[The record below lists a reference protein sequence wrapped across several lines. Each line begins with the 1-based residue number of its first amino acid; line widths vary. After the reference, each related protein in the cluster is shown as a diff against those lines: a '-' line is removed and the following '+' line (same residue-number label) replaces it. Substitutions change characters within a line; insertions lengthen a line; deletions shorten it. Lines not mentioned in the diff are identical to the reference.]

1 MDRLKRKPYIVGM
14 VLGALALAF
23 GALMFA
29 MPSKAEAPR
38 LEQKLPADTVGFV
51 QVSDLRAQ
59 ALNIIESEAWR
70 AFSRENQSASS
81 LFMIAVNHTGALDAS
96 YALALLGAE
105 TGADGN
111 PKPGFVLVA
120 EFSDWEARY
129 SFERRVLKLARDSN
143 EKGVEKTTEEYGDE
157 EIEVLTK
164 DGRNQLAYAHTNATL
179 IVSNGVGPIKKVLD
193 VRFGKAKS
201 LETNETFLKAR
212 TRTAS
217 REGMFG
223 YVDGAAL
230 ARMVESAPAAM
241 SQGEGAA
248 FRQLFDGLGL
258 KSLESVAMSSAFAD
272 GRVVERVSVAAPQAE
287 GVLKTA
293 TQNPP
298 TPRALLALVP
308 ADALQAFDASV
319 AGAPQV
325 FDEMLA
331 LAERAAASGAAKQT
345 PAGVLR
351 EFTEK
356 TGVDLRGEIVGALG
370 AEVCAAQLKSG
381 EERGGVVI
389 LSLKDEAAFARLL
402 DKVAQQKKATV
413 TSREYKGVTV
423 RQMTGEKG
431 HGPTYTFLNGNFVA
445 SGDAFAVERV
455 IDTAQGGP
463 SLAASDAYRAAS
475 VSVEG
480 APQFVYFNSNADY
493 LAHLG
498 ASLSN
503 KEHEFKTTGTAS
515 NLRPS
520 FAFGV
525 ARADGFYVESRSP
538 LGTFPR
544 IFAAMTS
551 RLSDE
556 KPGKTVEKKIEKEAG
571 KQANAAE

>member
-1 MDRLKRKPYIVGM
+1 LKRKPYVIGI
-14 VLGALALAF
+14 VLGALVLAF
-23 GALMFA
+23 GAIMLA
-29 MPSKAEAPR
+29 KPSKAEAPR

-70 AFSRENQSASS
+70 AFSRENQSASA
-81 LFMIAVNHTGALDAS
+81 LFMMAVNHTGALDAS
-96 YALALLGAE
+96 YALALLGTE

-111 PKPGFVLVA
+111 PQPGFVLVA
-120 EFSDWEARY
+120 EFSDWETRY
-129 SFERRVLKLARDSN
+129 TFERRVLKLAREAN
-143 EKGVEKTTEEYGDE
+143 EKGVEKRTEEYGDE

-164 DGRNQLAYAHTNATL
+164 DGRNELAYAHTNATL
-179 IVSNGVGPIKKVLD
+179 IVSNGAGPIKKVLD

-201 LETNETFLKAR
+201 LEANETFLQAR
-212 TRTAS
+212 ARTAS

-223 YVDGAAL
+223 YLDGAAL
-230 ARMVESAPAAM
+230 ARTVESAPAAM

-258 KSLESVAMSSAFAD
+258 RSLESVAMSSAFAD
-272 GRVVERVSVAAPQAE
+272 GRVVERVSVAAPRAE
-287 GVLKTA
+287 GVLKTVA
-293 TQNPP
+293 QNPP
-298 TPRALLALVP
+298 TGRALLALVP

-325 FDEMLA
+325 FDELLA
-331 LAERAAASGAAKQT
+331 LAEQASAQGAKNS
-345 PAGVLR
+345 PASALR
-351 EFTEK
+351 EFTEE
-356 TGVDLRGEIVGALG
+356 TGIDFRGEIVGALG
-370 AEVCAAQLKSG
+370 AEVCAAQLASG

-389 LSLKDEAAFARLL
+389 LSLRDEAAFARVL

-413 TSREYKGVTV
+413 TAREYKGVTV
-423 RQMTGEKG
+423 RQITGEEG
-431 HGPTYTFLNGNFVA
+431 HGPTYAFLNGNFVA

-455 IDTAQGGP
+455 IDTAQGGA

-475 VSVEG
+475 AGVEG
-480 APQFVYFNSNADY
+480 GPQFVYYNSNADY
-493 LAHLG
+493 LARLG

-515 NLRPS
+515 TLRPS

-544 IFAAMTS
+544 VFAAMTS

-556 KPGKTVEKKIEKEAG
+556 KAGKKEGKTVEKKVEKELSG
-571 KQANAAE
+571 K

>member
-1 MDRLKRKPYIVGM
+1 MERLKQKPYVVGM
-14 VLGALALAF
+14 VLGALVLAF
-23 GALMFA
+23 GALMLA

-51 QVSDLRAQ
+51 QVSNLRAQ

-96 YALALLGAE
+96 YALALLGTE

-111 PKPGFVLVA
+111 PQPGFVLVA
-120 EFSDWEARY
+120 EFNDWNARHT
-129 SFERRVLKLARDSN
+129 FQNRVLKLASEAN
-143 EKGVEKTTEEYGDE
+143 KKEVEKKTEEYGDE
-157 EIEVLTK
+157 EIVVLTK
-164 DGRNQLAYAHTNATL
+164 DGRTEIAYAYTNATL

-193 VRFGKAKS
+193 VRFDKAKS
-201 LETNETFLKAR
+201 LETNETFLRAR
-212 TRTAS
+212 SRTAS

-223 YVDGAAL
+223 YLDGAAL
-230 ARMVESAPAAM
+230 ARTVESAPAAM

-272 GRVVERVSVAAPQAE
+272 GRVVERVSVAAPHAE
-287 GVLKTA
+287 GLLKTA

-298 TPRALLALVP
+298 TERALLALVP

-325 FDEMLA
+325 FDELLA
-331 LAERAAASGAAKQT
+331 LAERASAHGAKQN
-345 PAGVLR
+345 PASVLR

-356 TGVDLRGEIVGALG
+356 TGIDFRGEIVGAVG
-370 AEVCAAQLKSG
+370 AEVCAAQLASG
-381 EERGGVVI
+381 EDRGGVII
-389 LSLKDEAAFARLL
+389 LSLKDEAAFARVL

-413 TSREYKGVTV
+413 TAREYKGVTV
-423 RQMTGEKG
+423 RQLTGEKG
-431 HGPTYTFLNGNFVA
+431 HGPHYAFLNGNFVA

-455 IDTAQGGP
+455 IDTAQGGA
-463 SLAASDAYRAAS
+463 SLAASEAYRAAS
-475 VSVEG
+475 AGVEG
-480 APQFVYFNSNADY
+480 GPQFVYFNSNADY
-493 LAHLG
+493 LARLG
-498 ASLSN
+498 AALSN

-544 IFAAMTS
+544 VFAAMTS
-551 RLSDE
+551 RLSNE
-556 KPGKTVEKKIEKEAG
+556 KEGKTVEKKIEKEVGKKAG
-571 KQANAAE
+571 AAE

>member
-1 MDRLKRKPYIVGM
+1 MDRLKRKHYVVGM
-14 VLGALALAF
+14 VLGALLLAF
-23 GALMFA
+23 GALMVA

-51 QVSDLRAQ
+51 QVSNLRAQ
-59 ALNIIESEAWR
+59 ALNIIETEAWR
-70 AFSRENQSASS
+70 AFSRENQSASA
-81 LFMIAVNHTGALDAS
+81 LFMMAVNHTGALDAS

-111 PKPGFVLVA
+111 PQPGFVLVA
-120 EFSDWEARY
+120 EFDGWESRRT
-129 SFERRVLKLARDSN
+129 FENRVLKLTKQAN
-143 EKGVEKTTEEYGDE
+143 EKGVDKTTEEYGDE
-157 EIEVLTK
+157 EIVVLTK
-164 DGRNQLAYAHTNATL
+164 DGRNEIAYAYTSATL
-179 IVSNGVGPIKKVLD
+179 VVSNGVGPIKKVLD

-201 LETNETFLKAR
+201 LETSETFLRAR
-212 TRTAS
+212 SRTAS

-230 ARMVESAPAAM
+230 ARMIESAPAAM

-272 GRVVERVSVAAPQAE
+272 GRVVERIAVAAPSAE

-298 TPRALLALVP
+298 TGRALLALVP

-331 LAERAAASGAAKQT
+331 LAERAAANGAKQT
-345 PAGVLR
+345 PASVLG

-356 TGVDLRGEIVGALG
+356 TGVDLRGEIVGSLG
-370 AEVCAAQLKSG
+370 AEVCAAQLASG
-381 EERGGVVI
+381 EDRGGVVI
-389 LSLKDEAAFARLL
+389 LSLKDEAAFARVL
-402 DKVAQQKKATV
+402 DKVAQQNKATV
-413 TSREYKGVTV
+413 TSREYKGVAV
-423 RQMTGEKG
+423 RQITGEKG
-431 HGPTYTFLNGNFVA
+431 EGPSYAFVGGNFV
-445 SGDAFAVERV
+445 GGEAFAVERV

-475 VSVEG
+475 AGVEG
-480 APQFVYFNSNADY
+480 APQFVYYNSNADY
-493 LAHLG
+493 LARLG
-498 ASLSN
+498 AALSN
-503 KEHEFKTTGTAS
+503 KEHVFKSEGTGAA

-544 IFAAMTS
+544 VLAAMTS
-551 RLSDE
+551 RLSNE
-556 KPGKTVEKKIEKEAG
+556 KEGKTVEKKIEKEVG
-571 KQANAAE
+571 KQAGAAE

>member
-1 MDRLKRKPYIVGM
+1 MERLKRKPYVVGII
-14 VLGALALAF
+14 LGALVLAF
-23 GALMFA
+23 GAIMLA
-29 MPSKAEAPR
+29 KPSKAEAPR

-51 QVSDLRAQ
+51 QVSNLRAQ

-70 AFSRENQSASS
+70 AFSRENQSASA
-81 LFMIAVNHTGALDAS
+81 LFMMAVNHTGALDAS
-96 YALALLGAE
+96 YALALLGTE

-111 PKPGFVLVA
+111 PQPGFVLVA
-120 EFSDWEARY
+120 EFSDWETRY
-129 SFERRVLKLARDSN
+129 TFERRVLKLAREAN
-143 EKGVEKTTEEYGDE
+143 EKGVEKRTEEYGDE

-164 DGRNQLAYAHTNATL
+164 DGRNELAYAHTNATL
-179 IVSNGVGPIKKVLD
+179 IVSNGAGPIKKVLD

-201 LETNETFLKAR
+201 LEANETFLQAR
-212 TRTAS
+212 ARTAS

-223 YVDGAAL
+223 YLDGAAL
-230 ARMVESAPAAM
+230 ARTVESAPAAM

-258 KSLESVAMSSAFAD
+258 RSLESVAMSSAFAD
-272 GRVVERVSVAAPQAE
+272 GRVVERVSVAAPRAE
-287 GVLKTA
+287 GVLKTVA
-293 TQNPP
+293 QNPP
-298 TPRALLALVP
+298 TGRALLALVP

-325 FDEMLA
+325 FDELLA
-331 LAERAAASGAAKQT
+331 LAEQASAHGAQKS
-345 PAGVLR
+345 PAGALR

-370 AEVCAAQLKSG
+370 AEVCAAQLASG

-389 LSLKDEAAFARLL
+389 LSLRDEAAFARVL

-413 TSREYKGVTV
+413 TAREYKGVTV
-423 RQMTGEKG
+423 RQITGEEG
-431 HGPTYTFLNGNFVA
+431 HGPTYAFLNGNFVA

-455 IDTAQGGP
+455 IDTAQGGA

-475 VSVEG
+475 AGVEG
-480 APQFVYFNSNADY
+480 GPQFVYYNSNADY
-493 LAHLG
+493 LARLG

-515 NLRPS
+515 TLRPS

-544 IFAAMTS
+544 VFAAMTS

-556 KPGKTVEKKIEKEAG
+556 KAGKKEGKTVEKKVEKELSG
-571 KQANAAE
+571 K